1 MSPWSG
7 RLNLTVGRYGS
18 SRYRGRVSAAL
29 AVEIQVVPR
38 NQFALSRKLLR
49 AFLSPWD
56 ITTT

>member
-7 RLNLTVGRYGS
+7 RLNLTVRQ
-18 SRYRGRVSAAL
+18 YRIISTEAELRAAL

-49 AFLSPWD
+49 AFCRLGIS
-56 ITTT
+56 TT